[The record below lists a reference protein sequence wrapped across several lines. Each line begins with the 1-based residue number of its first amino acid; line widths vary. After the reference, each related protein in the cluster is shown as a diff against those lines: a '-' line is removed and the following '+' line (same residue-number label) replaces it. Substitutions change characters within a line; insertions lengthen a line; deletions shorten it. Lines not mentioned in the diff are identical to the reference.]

1 MMGIAT
7 AISTEFTPGDIAVPA
22 RWYFHD
28 ESVYVNPD
36 LDPENNGE
44 CVLTDYY
51 EKSLA
56 SFLERRK
63 QDPHSPA
70 YENFG
75 FIHPE

>member
-7 AISTEFTPGDIAVPA
+7 AISTEFTSGDIAVPA

-44 CVLTDYY
+44 CVL
-51 EKSLA
+51 
-56 SFLERRK
+56 
-63 QDPHSPA
+63 
-70 YENFG
+70 
-75 FIHPE
+75 